1 MESVPETD
9 TVPQVLAEDD
19 GDDSVELDGLSVPLL
34 QLDSE
39 GLRVVD
45 TVGEVENAVE
55 IVGIVEG
62 EPETDGERDC
72 ELHGDAV

>member
-1 MESVPETD
+1 VESVPETD
-9 TVPQVLAEDD
+9 AVPHVLAEDD
-19 GDDSVELDGLSVPLL
+19 GDESVEPDGLSVPLL

-45 TVGEVENAVE
+45 TVGEVEDAVE

-72 ELHGDAV
+72 EPHGDAV